1 MKSFLLSLLMLTLFI
16 STVSFAAVN
25 VDEIAK
31 TIDGRYNSINS
42 LAADFTESYKGAGVS
57 RTESGTL
64 WLKHPGKMLWEYQ
77 EPGQKLF
84 VTDGKN
90 AFFYVPGDHQ
100 ARRASVKK
108 LDDLRSPLRY
118 LLGKTKLNKEFT
130 NLSAAPDVQPVVPGD
145 VVLRGIPKGLED
157 RVATVL
163 LEVSMQGEI
172 RRIVLTEVDGSVT
185 EFRFSNQRQNV
196 PVPDERF
203 RFTPPPGVELVE
215 VPEMG

>member
-1 MKSFLLSLLMLTLFI
+1 MKKHQLCFLIFAWVAPALL
-16 STVSFAAVN
+16 FASVN
-25 VDEIAK
+25 LAEIAK
-31 TIDGRYNSINS
+31 KVDDRYNSTSS
-42 LAADFTESYKGAGVS
+42 LAADFTETYTGAGIS

-64 WLKHPGKMLWEYQ
+64 WLKHPGKMRWEYRQ
-77 EPGQKLF
+77 PAPKLF

-130 NLSAAPDVQPVVPGD
+130 NLAIATDVNPVEAGD
-145 VVLRGIPKGLED
+145 VVLRGIPKGMED
-157 RVATVL
+157 RVASVL
-163 LEVSMQGEI
+163 LEVSLQGEI
-172 RRIVLTEVDGSVT
+172 RRIVLTEIDGAVT
-185 EFRFSNQRQNV
+185 EFRFSNQRPNV
-196 PVPDERF
+196 SVPDDRF
-203 RFTPPPGVELVE
+203 HFTPPAGVEVVE

>member
-1 MKSFLLSLLMLTLFI
+1 MKKFQLWFLILVCLAPAILFA
-16 STVSFAAVN
+16 SVN

-31 TIDGRYNSINS
+31 KVDERYNSTNS
-42 LAADFTESYKGAGVS
+42 LAADFTESYTGAGIS

-64 WLKHPGKMLWEYQ
+64 WLKHPGKMRWEYR
-77 EPGQKLF
+77 EPGPKLF

-100 ARRASVKK
+100 ARRALVKK

-130 NLSAAPDVQPVVPGD
+130 NLALASDINPVIPGD
-145 VVLRGIPKGLED
+145 VVLRGIPKGMED
-157 RVATVL
+157 RVASVL
-163 LEVSMQGEI
+163 LEVSLQGEI
-172 RRIVLTEVDGSVT
+172 RRIVLTEVDGAVT
-185 EFRFSNQRQNV
+185 EFRFSNQRPNV
-196 PVPDERF
+196 PVPDDRF
-203 RFTPPPGVELVE
+203 RFTPPAGVEVVE

>member
-1 MKSFLLSLLMLTLFI
+1 MKKFQLWFLILVCLAPAILFA
-16 STVSFAAVN
+16 SVN

-31 TIDGRYNSINS
+31 KVDERYNSTNS
-42 LAADFTESYKGAGVS
+42 LAADFTESYTGAGIS

-64 WLKHPGKMLWEYQ
+64 WLKHPGKMRWEYS
-77 EPGQKLF
+77 EPGPKLF

-100 ARRASVKK
+100 ARRALVKK

-130 NLSAAPDVQPVVPGD
+130 NLALASDINPVIPGD
-145 VVLRGIPKGLED
+145 VVLRGIPKGMED
-157 RVATVL
+157 RVASVL
-163 LEVSMQGEI
+163 LEVSLQGEI
-172 RRIVLTEVDGSVT
+172 RRIVLTEVDGAVT
-185 EFRFSNQRQNV
+185 EFRFSNQRPNV
-196 PVPDERF
+196 PVPDDRF
-203 RFTPPPGVELVE
+203 RFTPPAGVEVVE

>member
-1 MKSFLLSLLMLTLFI
+1 MKGFLHILLTLI
-16 STVSFAAVN
+16 WLTPALSFAAN
-25 VDEIAK
+25 VAEIAK
-31 TIDGRYNSINS
+31 RVDERYNSINT
-42 LAADFTESYKGAGVS
+42 LAADFTESYKGAGIS

-64 WLKHPGKMLWEYQ
+64 WLKHPGKMRWEYQ
-77 EPGQKLF
+77 EPGPKLF

-100 ARRASVKK
+100 ARRAPVKK

-130 NLSAAPDVQPVVPGD
+130 NLSPAPDVEPTVPGD

-157 RVATVL
+157 RVSSVL
-163 LEVSMQGEI
+163 LEVSLQGEI
-172 RRIVLTEVDGSVT
+172 RRIVLQEMDGAVT

-203 RFTPPPGVELVE
+203 HFTPPPGVELVE